1 MDHPNVFFYHEDS
14 EEMFVGGRDYVSKL
28 NVNDFNTIEV
38 RAEMNSM
45 LLSVGGRVCLCVCL
59 KRYSFIS
66 AALAGYNDMLGLTG
80 TDGCHRHN
88 E

>member
-38 RAEMNSM
+38 RAEVNSM
-45 LLSVGGRVCLCVCL
+45 LLRVGGRVRVCLCVCL
-59 KRYSFIS
+59 KR
-66 AALAGYNDMLGLTG
+66 
-80 TDGCHRHN
+80 
-88 E
+88 